1 MLKPEVSIGTALG
14 VSALVV
20 GLHRGAL
27 PPVVDLRST
36 QPGTAEHA
44 DVNKARRQATW
55 ASIVAV
61 SAISLLVK
69 DIRVFI
75 VGGTVAVGYDWWE
88 RMANEV
94 QPSTGTVMVPERSA
108 NAIAKSGRSQQVVQL
123 NPYGPAQTA
132 VM

>member
-20 GLHRGAL
+20 GLHRGATA
-27 PPVVDLRST
+27 PIVDLRST
-36 QPGTAEHA
+36 QPGSAEHA

-55 ASIVAV
+55 ASIAVV
-61 SAISLLVK
+61 SAISLLTK

-75 VGGTVAVGYDWWE
+75 VGGAVAVGYDWWE

-94 QPSTGTVMVPERSA
+94 QPSTGTVMLNQQSA
-108 NAIAKSGRSQQVVQL
+108 TVLAKSGRSGTVVEMS
-123 NPYGPAQTA
+123 PYGPPQQA